1 MTLRFE
7 VAYVHLC
14 QPRRVRGEVQA
25 QWSLDN
31 VAAPRIPVRVRV
43 RVADPGLRGGCGL
56 STRYR
61 HGLGLWRIILASLL
75 IASRRLPRFQETE
88 GPDEAVG
95 TPTSV
100 VVVRTTHTASGFW
113 FVRVCA
119 EAVGS
124 ASISIAVS
132 SRLPGAR
139 GRLLPG
145 RPATRSVLT
154 RLRRRLYAPLSPGRA
169 EDDRLSSVKR
179 TSRFGVRVPADM
191 ASIAQW
197 QSGWHPV
204 ITTMTVRAPL
214 LLSCAP
220 GWSALMTFSLLMHRT
235 ACAAA
240 V

>member
-14 QPRRVRGEVQA
+14 HPRRVRGEVQA

-113 FVRVCA
+113 FVW
-119 EAVGS
+119 GPPS
-124 ASISIAVS
+124 
-132 SRLPGAR
+132 
-139 GRLLPG
+139 
-145 RPATRSVLT
+145 
-154 RLRRRLYAPLSPGRA
+154 
-169 EDDRLSSVKR
+169 
-179 TSRFGVRVPADM
+179 
-191 ASIAQW
+191 Q
-197 QSGWHPV
+197 
-204 ITTMTVRAPL
+204 
-214 LLSCAP
+214 
-220 GWSALMTFSLLMHRT
+220 
-235 ACAAA
+235 
-240 V
+240 

>member
-14 QPRRVRGEVQA
+14 HPRRVRGEVQA

-75 IASRRLPRFQETE
+75 IASRRLPRLQQPRVLTRQSEPRRRLWSCE
-88 GPDEAVG
+88 RL
-95 TPTSV
+95 TP
-100 VVVRTTHTASGFW
+100 RRGSGL
-113 FVRVCA
+113 C
-119 EAVGS
+119 GGLHL
-124 ASISIAVS
+124 S

-154 RLRRRLYAPLSPGRA
+154 RLRRRLYAPLLPGRA